1 MKIFVLDT
9 DHYSLFE
16 RGHPQIVARFL
27 TIPSHEIGLTVIT
40 AEEKMRGR
48 LAYIRAVLSKHK
60 SPEELFEAY
69 RWFRETVET
78 IRDFS
83 ILDYTPQAHALFQ
96 SLQQQKIRIGSQDLR
111 IAAIT
116 LSVGGIL
123 ATRNQIDFGQIP
135 DLVIEDWTKE

>member
-9 DHYSLFE
+9 DIYSLFE

-27 TIPSHEIGLTVIT
+27 AIPSHELGITVIT

-48 LAYIRAVLSKHK
+48 LAYIRTITSKHK
-60 SPEELFEAY
+60 SSAEQFEAY
-69 RWFRETVET
+69 RWFRETIET

-83 ILDYTPQAHALFQ
+83 ILDYTALAHTIFQ

-123 ATRNQIDFGQIP
+123 ATRNQTDFGQIP
-135 DLVIEDWTKE
+135 DLVTEDWSK

>member
-27 TIPSHEIGLTVIT
+27 AIPSHELGITVIT

-48 LAYIRAVLSKHK
+48 LAYIRTVISKHK
-60 SPEELFEAY
+60 SAEEQFEAY
-69 RWFRETVET
+69 RWFRETIET
-78 IRDFS
+78 MRDFS
-83 ILDYTPQAHALFQ
+83 ILDYSAQAHAIFQ

-123 ATRNQIDFGQIP
+123 VTRNQIDFGQIP
-135 DLVIEDWTKE
+135 ALTIEDWTK